1 MVLEELFG
9 IHWAVPTVEESLIY
23 FAFELNNTTSL
34 QKLCKY
40 TGKEIVHNWKA
51 EGTDLYI
58 SCFLGLLGQQADVQL
73 TSANL

>member
-40 TGKEIVHNWKA
+40 TGKKIVRNWKA
-51 EGTDLYI
+51 EGTYL
-58 SCFLGLLGQQADVQL
+58 
-73 TSANL
+73 